1 MFKVNNKDTR
11 TTSGK
16 CLLDSTLGSQINS
29 GPNNRGGSGGGG
41 VEHWV
46 KSNKSRGVEISE
58 AGVKISIN

>member
-29 GPNNRGGSGGGG
+29 GPNNRGGRGGG

-58 AGVKISIN
+58 AGVEISIK